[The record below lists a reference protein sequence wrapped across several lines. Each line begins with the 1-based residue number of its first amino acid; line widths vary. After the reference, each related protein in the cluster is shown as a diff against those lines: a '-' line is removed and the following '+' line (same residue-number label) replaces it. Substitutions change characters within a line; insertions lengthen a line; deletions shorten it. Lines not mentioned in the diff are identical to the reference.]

1 MSTADNESPDTTQIV
16 TVEELYSTEQT
27 EGTRSQTLYFGKAG
41 MNRFVHSSR
50 DLILCCAS
58 HVSHCETYY
67 FFIFWPADPVM
78 SYSKSCFTA
87 DACLSTLTKKQ
98 YTSSLFYEV
107 HFSKVQVYFLIYL
120 M

>member
-67 FFIFWPADPVM
+67 FLFFGLLILSCHIQKVVSQQIEYPYQKAVYFKFIL
-78 SYSKSCFTA
+78 
-87 DACLSTLTKKQ
+87 LSTLQ
-98 YTSSLFYEV
+98 
-107 HFSKVQVYFLIYL
+107 
-120 M
+120 